1 MSAEPPVGGSTL
13 QEEPPLPALHS
24 GRGGGSGPVARLL
37 PWVTGGI
44 AFVPLLGLAFIVVV
58 LLVEALPAL
67 RYNGWHFFTH
77 TDFSLGNSYGG
88 IVTSDGVKH
97 PQGAD
102 YGILG
107 WIVGT
112 VLSTAIAAVIA
123 VPVSVFAALVIV
135 FKLPR
140 RLSTGIGFV
149 LELLAGIPSVV
160 IGLWGA
166 LTLGPF
172 LAAHVYPAISA
183 VVGGTPSRQGLLT
196 SGLVLAMMIVP
207 IVAATTRDLFRT
219 VPSLQR
225 DGATA
230 LGLTDWEVVRAVTL
244 PWVSSGIVGAAVLG
258 IARALGET
266 MAVAMVSGVI
276 LSGSPSSLF
285 APITTI
291 AATIVT
297 QLDSALTDSSG
308 FAVRSLAEAALVLAV
323 ITLLVNVLAR
333 LLVRRVA
340 ATGLPVGR
348 GV

>member
-1 MSAEPPVGGSTL
+1 M
-13 QEEPPLPALHS
+13 
-24 GRGGGSGPVARLL
+24 
-37 PWVTGGI
+37 
-44 AFVPLLGLAFIVVV
+44 
-58 LLVEALPAL
+58 
-67 RYNGWHFFTH
+67 
-77 TDFSLGNSYGG
+77 
-88 IVTSDGVKH
+88 TSDGVKH

-183 VVGGTPSRQGLLT
+183 VVGGTPGRQGLLT

-230 LGLTDWEVVRAVTL
+230 LGLTDWEVARAVTL

-291 AATIVT
+291 AATIAT

-308 FAVRSLAEAALVLAV
+308 FAVRSLAETAPLLYTAGFTSSLPSLQLTHAPVASLTYAVWTFYNQPSPQAVDLSYDAPVILVVL
-323 ITLLVNVLAR
+323 LLVILVVSR
-333 LLVRRVA
+333 LV
-340 ATGLPVGR
+340 VGR
-348 GV
+348 SQRYSETGGR

>member
-1 MSAEPPVGGSTL
+1 MSAEVPVGGPTL
-13 QEEPPLPALHS
+13 QEEPTLPALRS
-24 GRGGGSGPVARLL
+24 GRGGVSGPAARLL
-37 PWVTGGI
+37 PWATGGI
-44 AFVPLLGLAFIVVV
+44 AFIPLLGLAFIVAV

-67 RYNGWHFFTH
+67 HYNGWRFFTH
-77 TDFSLGNSYGG
+77 TEFSLGSSYGKM
-88 IVTSDGVKH
+88 VTSDGVQH
-97 PQGAD
+97 PGGAD

-107 WIVGT
+107 WVLGT

-123 VPVSVFAALVIV
+123 VPVSVSAALVLV
-135 FKLPR
+135 FKLPH
-140 RLSTGIGFV
+140 RLSTTIGFV

-172 LAAHVYPAISA
+172 LAAHVYPALSA
-183 VVGGTPSRQGLLT
+183 VVGGTPSREGLLT
-196 SGLVLAMMIVP
+196 SGLVLAMMIIP
-207 IVAATTRDLFRT
+207 IVAATTRDLLGT
-219 VPSLQR
+219 VPPLQR

-230 LGLTDWEVVRAVTL
+230 LGLTDWEVVRAVAL
-244 PWVSSGIVGAAVLG
+244 PWVSSGVIGAAVLG

-266 MAVAMVSGVI
+266 MAVAMVSGVV

-285 APITTI
+285 APITTV

-297 QLDSALTDSSG
+297 QLDSAFTDSSG
-308 FAVRSLAEAALVLAV
+308 FAVRSLAEAALVLAL

-340 ATGLPVGR
+340 TSGLPVGR
-348 GV
+348 GF